1 MKILKFPKTR
11 TQKSN
16 QPQNR
21 KQKVAFQFG
30 KPQKILP
37 GFHEVWEVTDTSLLP
52 QSHFIKPTTLEVNGD
67 EDDSAPLN
75 PNDSP
80 QQSNILQQWRN
91 VNKTMGCLHLRFCV
105 RVPTM
110 VALLSLGSF
119 KWRSILINLSF
130 FVLTNIT

>member
-52 QSHFIKPTTLEVNGD
+52 QSHFIKPTTLEVNDD
-67 EDDSAPLN
+67 EDNSAPLN

-80 QQSNILQQWRN
+80 KKNNSSQQHPDIKSKEREKERTFFLLGKNEK
-91 VNKTMGCLHLRFCV
+91 NKTQKLK
-105 RVPTM
+105 
-110 VALLSLGSF
+110 LLGGEIYQF
-119 KWRSILINLSF
+119 N
-130 FVLTNIT
+130 N